1 MRKLLVVTASM
12 LLAAAA
18 YGQTVSVMTPEQ
30 AIAAA
35 YPDDGV
41 KGRFAFVVK
50 GVGEMRTPQGRI
62 VFLNSEQD
70 YRAGANLSVQVL
82 ASTVKA
88 LERELGGPLTQT
100 MIGKRVQ
107 VNGTARQ
114 TKIGV
119 AEQKGEK
126 PFGHDF
132 QTRIPVTGPE
142 QVKVLS
148 ASPEFVATGV

>member
-1 MRKLLVVTASM
+1 
-12 LLAAAA
+12 
-18 YGQTVSVMTPEQ
+18 MTPEQ

-35 YPDDGV
+35 AADPDDGV

-50 GVGEMRTPQGRI
+50 GLGEVSIRQGRI
-62 VFLNSEQD
+62 VFLDSEQD
-70 YRAGANLSVQVL
+70 HRLGANIAVQVL

-88 LERELGGPLTQT
+88 LELELGGPLTQT

-107 VNGTARQ
+107 VDGTPRQ

-126 PFGHDF
+126 PFGYCF
-132 QTRIPVTGPE
+132 RTRIPVTGPE
-142 QVKVLS
+142 QVKVLQ
-148 ASPEFVATGV
+148 ASPEFVAAGV